1 MNGLNIQEI
10 ANARIAELHESGSI
24 QKQIEDGIDK
34 TIKNAIDDAVSSYGF
49 KREIQDKVETELSAV
64 ANTIGFDGYTKFLT
78 EKLTDVI
85 GKYVKGDMAKKIE
98 KEFSSIYL
106 DKRESINL
114 SEIFEAYKSYLQSEL
129 DWEEQRSWGGIRLEC
144 EGKNYLEYKIGNP
157 QSSSNR
163 YGMDKY
169 DTDKEFR
176 FCLFGV
182 NNEKKTATIG
192 SVYLD
197 NTSIDKELLRRHL
210 TDFEMLILNLMYNG
224 TTVIIDCDEDY
235 DLYFDYEF

>member
-49 KREIQDKVETELSAV
+49 KKEIQDKVETELSAV
-64 ANTIGFDGYTKFLT
+64 ANTIGFGGYTKFLT
-78 EKLTDVI
+78 EKLNDVI
-85 GKYVKGDMAKKIE
+85 GKYVKDDMAKRIE

-114 SEIFEAYKSYLQSEL
+114 SEIFEAYKAYLQSGL
-129 DWEEQRSWGGIRLEC
+129 DWEEQRDWGGIRLEC
-144 EGKNYLEYKIGNP
+144 ENNGYLKYKVGSP
-157 QSSSNR
+157 QKSSGLYSS
-163 YGMDKY
+163 DKY
-169 DTDKEFR
+169 DTYNEFE
-176 FCLFGV
+176 FCLFGADGYDR
-182 NNEKKTATIG
+182 KATLG
-192 SVYLD
+192 CVYL
-197 NTSIDKELLRRHL
+197 NEESIKEGMLKDYL
-210 TDFEMLILNLMYNG
+210 TDFEMLILNLMYND

-235 DLYFDYEF
+235 DLYFDDEF